1 MKRASPLAQM
11 TMALVSL
18 TGVLVLMA
26 DLFFGVLPSPSE
38 QAMQLRKGV
47 SETLAVQV
55 AALMQTDDRA
65 TLKLTMDNVVARTEN
80 VRSMALRAA
89 DGTVVLQAGDHA
101 RAWKPLQTDG
111 SQPDQITVPLNA
123 SGARWGS
130 FEIAFR
136 TDEGNPVWRWL
147 TQPLVL
153 TMLFVSGAGSLIFSL
168 YMRRALQHLDPASVI
183 PDRVQGAFDAL
194 AEGVVVLDT
203 KGRVMMANKAFRNL
217 HADAAQLRAGVALS
231 SMAWLA
237 SSLQRDVQD
246 HPWAR
251 AVSERKANTGHTLQV
266 AAGEDHARQLVVN
279 CAPITDPSG
288 TVRGCIA
295 TFDDITELHRSNAQ
309 LRVAMGELSASKTEI
324 ERKNEDLFRL
334 ATRDPLTG
342 CLNRRAFFDAFEPML
357 SQAAVDAVPL
367 SCLMLDIDH
376 FKSVNDTHGHAV
388 GDRVIQEFAR
398 KLQAAARATDLVCRY
413 GGEEFVI
420 VVPGLNAAE
429 ALAFGERLRERVQRE
444 CGASVR
450 EVANLEVTVSVG
462 VCSLRSASMQST
474 TVYNAHQMVD
484 FADQAL
490 YEAKRGG
497 RNRVCLH
504 ATTDVPVNAPVDVNL
519 TLAAAEM
526 DALVVG

>member
-26 DLFFGVLPSPSE
+26 DLFFGVLPSPGE
-38 QAMQLRKGV
+38 QSMQLRKGI
-47 SETLAVQV
+47 SEALAVQV
-55 AALMQTDDRA
+55 AALMQNDDRA
-65 TLKLTMDNVVARTEN
+65 TLKQTMDNVVARTEG
-80 VRSMALRAA
+80 VRSLALRSA
-89 DGTVVLQAGDHA
+89 DGKVMLQAGDHSK
-101 RAWKPLQTDG
+101 AWKASSGDR
-111 SQPDQITVPLNA
+111 SQPDQVTVPLNA
-123 SGARWGS
+123 GGARWGS

-136 TDEGNPVWRWL
+136 TEEGNPVWRWL

-153 TMLFVSGAGSLIFSL
+153 TMLFISGAGSLIFSL

-203 KGRVMMANKAFRNL
+203 KGRVMMANKAFQKL
-217 HADAAQLRAGVALS
+217 HADAADVRPGVVLS
-231 SMAWLA
+231 SVAWLA
-237 SSLQRDVQD
+237 SSLQRDLQA

-251 AVSERKANTGHTLQV
+251 ALSERKANTGYTLQL
-266 AAGEDHARQLVVN
+266 AAGTEQARQLVVN
-279 CAPITDPSG
+279 CSPITDNG
-288 TVRGCIA
+288 DQVRGCIA

-309 LRVAMGELSASKTEI
+309 LRVTMGELSASKTEI

-334 ATRDPLTG
+334 ATRDPMTG
-342 CLNRRAFFDAFEPML
+342 CLNRRAFFDAFEPL
-357 SQAAVDAVPL
+357 LAQAAKQSAPL

-376 FKSVNDTHGHAV
+376 FKSVNDTHGHPV
-388 GDRVIQEFAR
+388 GDRVIQEFAK

-420 VVPGLNAAE
+420 VVPGLSITE
-429 ALAFGERLRERVQRE
+429 TLAFGERIRERVERE
-444 CGASVR
+444 CGQSVR
-450 EVANLEVTVSVG
+450 EVSDLKVTVSVG
-462 VCSLRSASMQST
+462 VHALSAAATES
-474 TVYNAHQMVD
+474 AHDMVD

-490 YEAKRGG
+490 YDAKRGG

-504 ATTDVPVNAPVDVNL
+504 KPIDVD
-519 TLAAAEM
+519 LALAEL

>member
-26 DLFFGVLPSPSE
+26 DLFFGVLPSPGE
-38 QAMQLRKGV
+38 QSMQLRKGV
-47 SETLAVQV
+47 SEALAVQV
-55 AALMQTDDRA
+55 AALMQNDDRA
-65 TLKLTMDNVVARTEN
+65 TLKKTMDNVVARTEG
-80 VRSMALRAA
+80 VRSLALRAA

-101 RAWKPLQTDG
+101 RAWKAAQADR
-111 SQPDQITVPLNA
+111 SQPDQITVPMNA

-136 TDEGNPVWRWL
+136 AEEGNPVWRWF

-153 TMLFVSGAGSLIFSL
+153 TMLFISGAGSVIFSL

-203 KGRVMMANKAFRNL
+203 KGRVMMANKAFQKL
-217 HADAAQLRAGVALS
+217 HADAAQVRPGMALS
-231 SMAWLA
+231 SVAWLA
-237 SSLQRDVQD
+237 SSLQRDLQD

-251 AVSERKANTGHTLQV
+251 ALSERKGNTGHTLQV
-266 AAGEDHARQLVVN
+266 ATGTEHARQLVVN
-279 CAPITDPSG
+279 CAPIADASG
-288 TVRGCIA
+288 EVRGCIA

-309 LRVAMGELSASKTEI
+309 LRAAMGELSASKTEI

-342 CLNRRAFFDAFEPML
+342 CLNRRAFFEAFEPL
-357 SQAAVDAVPL
+357 LAEAAVQHRPL

-376 FKSVNDTHGHAV
+376 FKSVNDTHGHPV
-388 GDRVIQEFAR
+388 GDRVIQEFAK
-398 KLQAAARATDLVCRY
+398 KLQQAARATDLVCRY

-420 VVPGLNAAE
+420 VVPGLTASE
-429 ALAFGERLRERVQRE
+429 TLAFGERIRERIERE
-444 CGASVR
+444 CGQGVR
-450 EVANLEVTVSVG
+450 EVPGLRVTVSVG
-462 VCSLRSASMQST
+462 VHSLSKAATESGHS
-474 TVYNAHQMVD
+474 MVD
-484 FADQAL
+484 LADQAL
-490 YEAKRGG
+490 YQAKRSG

-504 ATTDVPVNAPVDVNL
+504 SSLDVNL
-519 TLAAAEM
+519 AQTDV

>member
-1 MKRASPLAQM
+1 MKRASPLVQM

-26 DLFFGVLPSPSE
+26 DLFFGVLPSPGQQS
-38 QAMQLRKGV
+38 MQLRKGV
-47 SETLAVQV
+47 SEALAVQV
-55 AALMQTDDRA
+55 AALMQNDDRA
-65 TLKLTMDNVVARTEN
+65 TLKLTMDNVVARTEG
-80 VRSMALRAA
+80 VRSLALRAA

-101 RAWKPLQTDG
+101 RAWRPAQADR

-136 TDEGNPVWRWL
+136 AEEGNLVWRWL

-153 TMLFVSGAGSLIFSL
+153 TMLFISGAGSLIFSL

-203 KGRVMMANKAFRNL
+203 KGRVMMANKAFQKL
-217 HADAAQLRAGVALS
+217 HVDAAQVHPGMALS
-231 SMAWLA
+231 SVAWLA
-237 SSLQRDVQD
+237 SSLQRDLQA

-251 AVSERKANTGHTLQV
+251 ALSERKANTGHTLQLS
-266 AAGEDHARQLVVN
+266 AGTNQARQLVVN
-279 CAPITDPSG
+279 CAPISDPSG
-288 TVRGCIA
+288 QVRGCIA

-309 LRVAMGELSASKTEI
+309 LRAAMGELSASKTEI

-342 CLNRRAFFDAFEPML
+342 CLNRRAFFEAFEPML
-357 SQAAVDAVPL
+357 AEAAKQDTPL

-376 FKSVNDTHGHAV
+376 FKAVNDSHGHTI
-388 GDRVIQEFAR
+388 GDRVIQEFAK
-398 KLQAAARATDLVCRY
+398 KLHQAARATDLVCRY

-420 VVPGLNAAE
+420 VVPGLTAKE
-429 ALAFGERLRERVQRE
+429 ALAFGERLRERVERE
-444 CGASVR
+444 CGQGVR
-450 EVANLEVTVSVG
+450 EVPGLKVTVSVG
-462 VCSLRSASMQST
+462 VHSLSKAVTESGHS
-474 TVYNAHQMVD
+474 MVD
-484 FADQAL
+484 LADQAL

-504 ATTDVPVNAPVDVNL
+504 APIDLNL
-519 TLAAAEM
+519 AHAEL

>member
-26 DLFFGVLPSPSE
+26 DLFFGVLPSPGE
-38 QAMQLRKGV
+38 QSMQLRKGV
-47 SETLAVQV
+47 SEALAVQV
-55 AALMQTDDRA
+55 AALMQNDDRA
-65 TLKLTMDNVVARTEN
+65 TLKKTMDNVVERTEG
-80 VRSMALRAA
+80 VRSLALRAA

-101 RAWKPLQTDG
+101 RAWKPVQTDR

-123 SGARWGS
+123 GGARWGS

-136 TDEGNPVWRWL
+136 TEAGNPVWRWL

-153 TMLFVSGAGSLIFSL
+153 TMLFISGAGSVIFSL

-183 PDRVQGAFDAL
+183 PDRVQGAFDSL

-203 KGRVMMANKAFRNL
+203 KGRVMMANKAFQKL
-217 HADAAQLRAGVALS
+217 HADAAQVRPGVALS
-231 SMAWLA
+231 SVAWLA
-237 SSLQRDVQD
+237 SSLQRDLQD

-251 AVSERKANTGHTLQV
+251 ALSERKANTGHTLQV
-266 AAGEDHARQLVVN
+266 AAGTENARQLVVN
-279 CAPITDPSG
+279 CAPITDTG
-288 TVRGCIA
+288 GQVRGCIA

-309 LRVAMGELSASKTEI
+309 LLVAMGELSASKTEI

-342 CLNRRAFFDAFEPML
+342 CLNRRAFFEAFEPL
-357 SQAAVDAVPL
+357 LAEAAKQYTPL

-388 GDRVIQEFAR
+388 GDRVIQEFAK
-398 KLQAAARATDLVCRY
+398 KLQQAARATDLVCRY

-420 VVPGLNAAE
+420 VVPGLTATE
-429 ALAFGERLRERVQRE
+429 AMAFGERVRERIERE
-444 CGASVR
+444 CGQGVR
-450 EVANLEVTVSVG
+450 EVPGLKVTVSVG
-462 VCSLRSASMQST
+462 VHSLSKAATESGH
-474 TVYNAHQMVD
+474 NMVD
-484 FADQAL
+484 LADQAL
-490 YEAKRGG
+490 YEAKRSG
-497 RNRVCLH
+497 RNRVRLYKPI
-504 ATTDVPVNAPVDVNL
+504 DLD
-519 TLAAAEM
+519 LALAES
-526 DALVVG
+526 DAMVVG

>member
-26 DLFFGVLPSPSE
+26 DLFFGVLPSPGE
-38 QAMQLRKGV
+38 QSMQLRKGV
-47 SETLAVQV
+47 SEALAVQV
-55 AALMQTDDRA
+55 AALMQNDDRA
-65 TLKLTMDNVVARTEN
+65 TLKLTMDNVVARTEG
-80 VRSMALRAA
+80 VRSLALRAA

-101 RAWKPLQTDG
+101 RAWK
-111 SQPDQITVPLNA
+111 SAHSERSNPDQITVPLNA
-123 SGARWGS
+123 NGARWGS

-136 TDEGNPVWRWL
+136 AEEGNPVWRWL

-153 TMLFVSGAGSLIFSL
+153 TMLFISGAGSLIFGL

-203 KGRVMMANKAFRNL
+203 KGRVMMANKAFQKL
-217 HADAAQLRAGVALS
+217 HADAAQVRPGVALS
-231 SMAWLA
+231 SVAWLA
-237 SSLQRDVQD
+237 SSLQRDLQD

-251 AVSERKANTGHTLQV
+251 ALSERKANTGHTLQV
-266 AAGEDHARQLVVN
+266 AAGTEHARQLVVN
-279 CAPITDPSG
+279 CAPITDTG
-288 TVRGCIA
+288 GQVRGCIA

-309 LRVAMGELSASKTEI
+309 LRAAMGELSASKTEI

-334 ATRDPLTG
+334 ATRDPMTG
-342 CLNRRAFFDAFEPML
+342 CLNRRAFFEAFEPL
-357 SQAAVDAVPL
+357 LAQATRQGTPL

-376 FKSVNDTHGHAV
+376 FKAVNDTHGHAM
-388 GDRVIQEFAR
+388 GDRVIQEFAK
-398 KLQAAARATDLVCRY
+398 KLQQAARATDLVCRY

-420 VVPGLNAAE
+420 VVPGLTATE
-429 ALAFGERLRERVQRE
+429 ALAFGERIRERVERE
-444 CGASVR
+444 CGQGVR
-450 EVANLEVTVSVG
+450 EVPGLKVTVSAG
-462 VCSLRSASMQST
+462 VHSLRATETQSGH
-474 TVYNAHQMVD
+474 AMVD

-497 RNRVCLH
+497 RNRVRLH
-504 ATTDVPVNAPVDVNL
+504 TPIDVD
-519 TLAAAEM
+519 LAQAEH